1 MPMRLHAI
9 AHEDDHRQ
17 SLTDGARAV
26 VFRDIV
32 AVVTDA
38 PFVAQD
44 ADDALVTI
52 HARVVAAAFE
62 HGELLPVPPG
72 TVFRDEGSLQRWMEL
87 HYVALS
93 DALSFV
99 ADRVGARVHVTG
111 VGPGGEPGDSGN
123 DLASA
128 AAELMRT
135 LRRRA
140 VAAVPLAR
148 EHTTGIAIGVSF
160 LVERALWREFE
171 EEVAA
176 VAHDPQSTR
185 VELTGP
191 WPPYD
196 FVTIE
201 LGS

>member
-1 MPMRLHAI
+1 MAVRLHAV
-9 AHEDDHRQ
+9 AHEDDQRE
-17 SLTDGARAV
+17 LLPDGVRGV
-26 VFRDIV
+26 VFRDLVAIV
-32 AVVTDA
+32 TEG
-38 PFVAQD
+38 PFVAQE
-44 ADDALVTI
+44 ADDALVAA
-52 HARVVAAAFE
+52 HARVVAAVFE
-62 HGELLPVPPG
+62 RGEVLPVPPG
-72 TVFRDEGSLQRWMEL
+72 TAFRDEASLQRWMEL
-87 HYVALS
+87 HYVPLSEAL
-93 DALSFV
+93 AFV
-99 ADRVGARVHVTG
+99 ADRVGARVHVAAVDREGAT
-111 VGPGGEPGDSGN
+111 GDSGN
-123 DLASA
+123 DLAAA

-160 LVERALWREFE
+160 LVERTLWREFA

-176 VAHDPQSTR
+176 VATDPDTTR
-185 VELTGP
+185 VTMTGP

>member
-1 MPMRLHAI
+1 MPMRLHAV
-9 AHEDDHRQ
+9 AHEDDQRQ
-17 SLTDGARAV
+17 PLPDGARGV
-26 VFRDIV
+26 VFRDLVAIV
-32 AVVTDA
+32 TEA
-38 PFVAQD
+38 PFVAHE
-44 ADDALVTI
+44 ADEALVTM

-62 HGELLPVPPG
+62 RGELLPVPPG
-72 TVFRDEGSLQRWMEL
+72 TAFRDDTSLQRWMEL
-87 HYVALS
+87 HYVPLS
-93 DALSFV
+93 DALAFV

-111 VGPGGEPGDSGN
+111 VDRDGAAGDAGN

-160 LVERALWREFE
+160 LVERTLWHEFE

-176 VAHDPQSTR
+176 VAHDPATTR
-185 VELTGP
+185 VTMTGP

-196 FVTIE
+196 FVHIE

>member
-9 AHEDDHRQ
+9 AHEDDQREP
-17 SLTDGARAV
+17 LPDGARGL
-26 VFRDIV
+26 VFRDLTAIV
-32 AVVTDA
+32 TEA
-38 PFVAQD
+38 PFIAQE
-44 ADDALVTI
+44 ADDALVTL

-62 HGELLPVPPG
+62 RGELLPAPPG
-72 TVFRDEGSLQRWMEL
+72 TVFRDEGSMQRWMEL

-93 DALSFV
+93 EALVFV
-99 ADRVGARVHVTG
+99 ADRVGARVHVTAVDRDG
-111 VGPGGEPGDSGN
+111 SAGDSGN

-128 AAELMRT
+128 AAELMRA

-148 EHTTGIAIGVSF
+148 EHTTGIATGASF
-160 LVERALWREFE
+160 LVERALWREFA
-171 EEVAA
+171 EEVAQVSRDSETTQ
-176 VAHDPQSTR
+176 VA
-185 VELTGP
+185 LTGP